1 MRPCTYLECF
11 RRRQVIHK
19 EEQLKRTIALGL
31 GLFLALTG
39 VLLTS
44 CGKKGDERT
53 FLKLYTS
60 CNMMGSLEP
69 CG

>member
-1 MRPCTYLECF
+1 MMPA
-11 RRRQVIHK
+11 RRVSGIGLVIYK

-31 GLFLALTG
+31 ALALMG
-39 VLLTS
+39 LLQTS
-44 CGKKGDERT
+44 CAEKGAEGA

-60 CNMMGSLEP
+60 CNILGSLEP

>member
-1 MRPCTYLECF
+1 M
-11 RRRQVIHK
+11 IHK